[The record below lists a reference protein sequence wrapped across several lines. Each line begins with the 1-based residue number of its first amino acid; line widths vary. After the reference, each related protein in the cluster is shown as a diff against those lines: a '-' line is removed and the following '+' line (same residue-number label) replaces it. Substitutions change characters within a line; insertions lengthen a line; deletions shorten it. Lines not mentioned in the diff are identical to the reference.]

1 MTIAETPDFVM
12 IRQRSIN
19 LYRESIMH
27 NNSVRLFFALWPDQA
42 TRVAIAETAGQSGL
56 DPRRLLPNQR
66 LHLTLIFLGNVTV
79 ARTQV
84 LIEKTAQ
91 ITVPRFSLCLD
102 RSGWW
107 EGSQI
112 LWLGPASVPEE
123 LRRLYRQ
130 IHQLAVELAIPVPE
144 RPYQPHITLARKV
157 NAGMAFQFEPVH
169 WNVRDFCLV
178 VSNTLPDGAEYQIIQ
193 RWPLT

>member
-1 MTIAETPDFVM
+1 MTIAEISGFVM

-27 NNSVRLFFALWPDQA
+27 NNSVRLFFALWPDSA

-56 DPRRLLPNQR
+56 DLRRLVPDQK
-66 LHLTLIFLGNVTV
+66 LHLTLVFLGNVTL

-91 ITVPRFSLCLD
+91 ITLPRFSLCLD

-107 EGSQI
+107 EGSQV
-112 LWLGPASVPEE
+112 LWLAPASVPEQ
-123 LRRLYRQ
+123 LRRLHRQ
-130 IHQLAVELAIPVPE
+130 IHQLAVELTIPVPE

-157 NAGMAFQFEPVH
+157 NAGKAFQFEPVR
-169 WNVRDFCLV
+169 WNPRDFCLV
-178 VSNTLPDGAEYQIIQ
+178 ESNTLEDGAEYRIIQ